1 MYDPESGLPIK
12 PARKST
18 PQRNK
23 GAYDSESGL
32 GIKARVPK
40 YPSNYANQEI
50 RLKALADGQIYGSLP
65 NDLNK
70 TSGYKPPKN
79 EEEDT
84 REILPPSETVTNA
97 KGVVQTFKKL
107 SGSGTPIDMNRTFA
121 ALQNDVYGG
130 AFSSN
135 QLPTTQTNPFTR
147 TQAVTPGFYTNQ
159 GDFGGANA
167 VNFDREG
174 GIAAMN
180 AFVDFAFFSSLSYL
194 LYL

>member
-84 REILPPSETVTNA
+84 RERDFTTVRDGYKCQRCCTNIQEA
-97 KGVVQTFKKL
+97 
-107 SGSGTPIDMNRTFA
+107 
-121 ALQNDVYGG
+121 
-130 AFSSN
+130 
-135 QLPTTQTNPFTR
+135 
-147 TQAVTPGFYTNQ
+147 
-159 GDFGGANA
+159 
-167 VNFDREG
+167 
-174 GIAAMN
+174 
-180 AFVDFAFFSSLSYL
+180 
-194 LYL
+194 